1 MDLRYLSLFKFSE
14 NVILKLIKMLKVVI
28 SMSEKKLDTQLNELV
43 ATWSV
48 LYTKL
53 HNYHWYVSGPS
64 FFTLHTKFEELYN
77 EVTLNLDDLAERIL
91 SRGGKPVATLG
102 EHLKLSIIEEA
113 SGEEAAEEMVEVTVA
128 DFKKIMDAVE
138 KGMELASEAGDDR
151 TEDLLNAQYQSL
163 EKHSWMLSAFL
174 GK

>member
-1 MDLRYLSLFKFSE
+1 MA
-14 NVILKLIKMLKVVI
+14 
-28 SMSEKKLDTQLNELV
+28 EKTLDKQLNELV

-77 EVTLNLDDLAERIL
+77 EVTLNLDEIAERIL
-91 SRGGKPVATLG
+91 SKGGKPVATLK
-102 EHLKLSIIEEA
+102 EHLELSHVSEA
-113 SGEEAAEEMVEVTVA
+113 TGNELAEEMVQTTID
-128 DFKKIMDAVE
+128 DFKKVMDALKE
-138 KGMELASEAGDDR
+138 AMEAAAEEGDDR
-151 TEDLLNAQYQSL
+151 TEDLLNANYQSL
-163 EKHSWMLSAFL
+163 EKHTWMLSAFL

>member
-1 MDLRYLSLFKFSE
+1 MAQ
-14 NVILKLIKMLKVVI
+14 
-28 SMSEKKLDTQLNELV
+28 KKLDQQLNELV

-91 SRGGKPVATLG
+91 SRGSKPVATLK
-102 EHLKLSIIEEA
+102 EHLEISIVKEA
-113 SGEEAAEEMVEVTVA
+113 SGNETAEEMVEQLIS
-128 DFKKIMDAVE
+128 DFKSVMDALNA
-138 KGMELASEAGDDR
+138 GMEQASEAGDDR

-163 EKHSWMLSAFL
+163 EKHTWMLSAFL

>member
-1 MDLRYLSLFKFSE
+1 MPK
-14 NVILKLIKMLKVVI
+14 
-28 SMSEKKLDTQLNELV
+28 KKLDEQLNELV

-77 EVTLNLDDLAERIL
+77 EVTLNLDEVAERIL
-91 SRGGKPVATLG
+91 SRGGKPVATLT
-102 EHLKLSIIEEA
+102 EHLESSLIKEA
-113 SGEEAAEEMVEVTVA
+113 NGDESAEDMVQTTID
-128 DFKKIMDAVE
+128 DFKKIMDAIHE
-138 KGMELASEAGDDR
+138 GMDTAANEGDDR

>member
-1 MDLRYLSLFKFSE
+1 MAQKT
-14 NVILKLIKMLKVVI
+14 
-28 SMSEKKLDTQLNELV
+28 LDKQLNELV

-77 EVTLNLDDLAERIL
+77 EITLNLDEIAERIL
-91 SRGGKPVATLG
+91 SKGGKPVATLK
-102 EHLKLSIIEEA
+102 EHLELSHVSEA
-113 SGEEAAEEMVEVTVA
+113 TGNESAEEMVQITID
-128 DFKKIMDAVE
+128 DFKTVMDALKE
-138 KGMELASEAGDDR
+138 AMETAAEEGDDR
-151 TEDLLNAQYQSL
+151 TEDLLNENYQSL
-163 EKHSWMLSAFL
+163 EKHAWMLSAFL

>member
-1 MDLRYLSLFKFSE
+1 
-14 NVILKLIKMLKVVI
+14 
-28 SMSEKKLDTQLNELV
+28 MSNTTLTKQLNELV

-53 HNYHWYVSGPS
+53 HNYHWYVNGPA
-64 FFTLHTKFEELYN
+64 FFTLHAKFEELYN
-77 EVTLNLDDLAERIL
+77 DVTMTLDEYAERML
-91 SRGGKPVATLG
+91 SLGTKPTATLK
-102 EHLKLSIIEEA
+102 EHLTLSLIEEA
-113 SGEEAAEEMVEVTVA
+113 SNGETAEEMVQITID
-128 DFKKIMDAVE
+128 DFKKIMEALQ
-138 KGMELASEAGDDR
+138 KGMETAAEVGDDR

>member
-1 MDLRYLSLFKFSE
+1 MT
-14 NVILKLIKMLKVVI
+14 N
-28 SMSEKKLDTQLNELV
+28 KKLDTQLNELV
-43 ATWSV
+43 STWSV

-91 SRGGKPVATLG
+91 SRGGKPVATLK
-102 EHLKLSIIEEA
+102 EHLETSLIGEA
-113 SGEEAAEEMVEVTVA
+113 TGKESAEEMVQTTID
-128 DFKKIMDAVE
+128 DFKTIMEAIKE
-138 KGMELASEAGDDR
+138 GMEKASEEGDDR